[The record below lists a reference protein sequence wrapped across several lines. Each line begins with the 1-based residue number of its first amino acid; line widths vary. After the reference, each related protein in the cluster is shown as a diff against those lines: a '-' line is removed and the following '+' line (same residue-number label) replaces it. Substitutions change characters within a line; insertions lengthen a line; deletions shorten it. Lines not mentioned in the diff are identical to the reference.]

1 MRLSENMIRPSLCS
15 VETKQGDNMELSPRQ
30 RTALTSICDTFFP
43 GHDGV
48 PSASELGVVDALI
61 AAVAANPRE
70 AERRQLTVLLGLWD
84 TALLT
89 ALGGGGLRRFSRL
102 GQAERER
109 VLLSW
114 CDSRLPQ
121 RRAAFQA
128 LRKGALLISYMLPKS
143 DGSPN
148 PMWEAMSFPGPLG
161 KKGDAP
167 AKPLRPLEIAADTDL
182 SCDVVVVGSGAGGG
196 TAAGVLA
203 AAGLDVVVL
212 EMGGYFDDA
221 DFDGSEATALTS
233 FYLGAPQASHDQSIG
248 LLAGSCLGGG
258 TVVNYSTSF
267 RTPDNV
273 REEWASHGV
282 PVFASDEYTQSLDAV
297 VERLGVNLDHN
308 KPSRRDEIMR
318 AGCDALGWH
327 VDAMPR
333 NVQGCE
339 QGKECGYCGLGCR
352 IGAKQSV
359 TKTWLADAA
368 GAGARLVVNTRA
380 ERVIVDAGAARGVE
394 ARTVDGYRVTVRSRA
409 VVAACGAL
417 HTPALL
423 RRSGLENAN
432 IGKHL
437 KLHPVTVVMASFDD
451 AVRPWEGVM
460 QALYSD
466 EHRDLDRG
474 YGLKYET
481 ASVQPHLA
489 ISFMPWRTAREHREA
504 MEALQFT
511 SAVGTLVRD
520 RDGGEVRVGRDGQP
534 VVRYHMSEYDIGHLR
549 TGIDGAAQILE
560 AAGAKRIFS
569 SHNRWVA
576 YEPGRD
582 GNRARFTA
590 DCDAAGYGPG
600 QCTLGSFHIMGSARM
615 GGSPT
620 NSACDP
626 TGQTWEICDLLVCDG
641 SAFPTASG
649 VNPMISIEAIAHMN
663 ARGLAARLA

>member
-1 MRLSENMIRPSLCS
+1 
-15 VETKQGDNMELSPRQ
+15 MELSPRQ
-30 RTALTSICDTFFP
+30 RTALTSICDTFLP
-43 GHDGV
+43 AANGA
-48 PSASELGVVDALI
+48 PSASELGVVDALLG
-61 AAVAANPRE
+61 AVAANPRE
-70 AERRQLTVLLGLWD
+70 AERRQLTQLLGLWD
-84 TALLT
+84 TPLLT
-89 ALGGGGLRRFSRL
+89 ALGGGGLRRFSTL

-128 LRKGALLISYMLPKS
+128 LRKGALLVSYMLPNP

-148 PMWEAMSFPGPLG
+148 PVWEAIGYPGPLG
-161 KKGDAP
+161 KKEGAP
-167 AKPLRPLEIAADTDL
+167 PKPLKPLEIAADTDL
-182 SCDVVVVGSGAGGG
+182 LCDVVIVGSGAGGG

-212 EMGGYFDDA
+212 EMGGYYDDA
-221 DFDGSEATALTS
+221 DFDGSEVTALTGL
-233 FYLGAPQASHDQSIG
+233 YLGAPQATHDQSVG

-267 RTPDNV
+267 RTPNDV
-273 REEWASHGV
+273 REEWAGHGV
-282 PVFASDEYTQSLDAV
+282 PAFAGEEYTRSLDAM
-297 VERLGVNLDHN
+297 VERLGVNLEHN

-318 AGCDALGWH
+318 AGCDALGWPI
-327 VDAMPR
+327 DAMPR
-333 NVQGCE
+333 NVRGCD
-339 QGKECGYCGLGCR
+339 QGKECGYCCFGCR

-368 GAGARLVVNTRA
+368 AAGARLVINTCA
-380 ERVIVDAGAARGVE
+380 ERVIVVNGAARGVE
-394 ARTVDGYRVTVRSRA
+394 ARTLDGHRVTVRSRA

-423 RRSGLENAN
+423 RRSGLDNTN

-437 KLHPVTVVMASFDD
+437 KLHPVFPVMATYEDE
-451 AVRPWEGVM
+451 VRPWEGVM

-466 EHRDLDRG
+466 QFRDLDDG
-474 YGLKYET
+474 YGVKFET
-481 ASVQPHLA
+481 ASIQPHIA
-489 ISFMPWRTAREHREA
+489 VSFLPWRGARAHREL
-504 MEALQFT
+504 MEALPY
-511 SAVGTLVRD
+511 SAGIAVLLRD

-534 VVRYHMSEYDIGHLR
+534 VVRYQLSKYDLGHLR
-549 TGIDGAAQILE
+549 TGLDGAAQIHE

-569 SHNRWVA
+569 SQNRWVA

-582 GNRARFTA
+582 GDRARFMA

-600 QCTLGSFHIMGSARM
+600 QCVLGSFHIMASARM
-615 GGSPT
+615 GGSPAT
-620 NSACDP
+620 SACDP
-626 TGQTWEICDLLVCDG
+626 TGQTWDVRDLMVCDG

-649 VNPMISIEAIAHMN
+649 VNPMISVEAIAHMN
-663 ARGLAARLA
+663 ARGLAARFA

>member
-1 MRLSENMIRPSLCS
+1 
-15 VETKQGDNMELSPRQ
+15 MELSPRQ

-43 GHDGV
+43 ADNGV
-48 PSASELGVVDALI
+48 PSASELGVVDALL
-61 AAVAANPRE
+61 AAVAANPRA
-70 AERRQLTVLLGLWD
+70 AERRQLARLLGLWD
-84 TALLT
+84 TPLLT
-89 ALGGGGLRRFSRL
+89 ALGGGGLRRFSAL

-128 LRKGALLISYMLPKS
+128 LRKGALLVSYMLANP

-148 PMWEAMSFPGPLG
+148 PVWEAMGFPGPLG
-161 KKGDAP
+161 KKADAP
-167 AKPLRPLEIAADTDL
+167 PKPLKPLEIAADTDL

-212 EMGGYFDDA
+212 EMGGYYDDA
-221 DFDGSEATALTS
+221 DFDGSEVTALTGL
-233 FYLGAPQASHDQSIG
+233 YLGAPQASHDQSVG

-267 RTPDNV
+267 RTPDEV
-273 REEWASHGV
+273 REEWAGHGV
-282 PVFASDEYTQSLDAV
+282 PAFATQEYTQSLDAV
-297 VERLGVNLDHN
+297 VERLGVNLEHN
-308 KPSRRDEIMR
+308 KPSRRDEILR

-327 VDAMPR
+327 IGAMPR
-333 NVQGCE
+333 NVRGCD

-368 GAGARLVVNTRA
+368 SAGARFVVNTRA
-380 ERVIVDAGAARGVE
+380 ERVIIESGAARGVE
-394 ARTVDGYRVTVRSRA
+394 ARTLDGHRVTVRARA

-423 RRSGLENAN
+423 RRSGLGNAN

-437 KLHPVTVVMASFDD
+437 TLHPVAVVMATYEDE
-451 AVRPWEGVM
+451 VRPWEGVM

-466 EHRDLDRG
+466 QHRDLDNG
-474 YGLKYET
+474 YGVKYET
-481 ASVQPHLA
+481 GPTQPHLPLA
-489 ISFMPWRTAREHREA
+489 FVPWRGGRAHREL
-504 MEALQFT
+504 MEALQFS
-511 SAVGTLVRD
+511 SAIAVLVRD

-534 VVRYHMSEYDIGHLR
+534 VVRYHLSDYDLGHLR
-549 TGIDGAAQILE
+549 TGLDGAAQIHE

-582 GNRARFTA
+582 GDRARFMA

-600 QCTLGSFHIMGSARM
+600 QCMLGSFHIMGSARM
-615 GGSPT
+615 GGSPAS
-620 NSACDP
+620 SACDP
-626 TGQTWEICDLLVCDG
+626 TGQTWDVRDLVVCDG

-649 VNPMISIEAIAHMN
+649 VNPMVSIEAIAHMN
-663 ARGLAARLA
+663 ARGLAARLP